1 MNKAEWLNV
10 VKVLNVMYEE
20 KDKLMFETS
29 EKINV
34 WFSCLSDLDYE
45 VVSVAVKRIASRS
58 KYRPTIADIREE
70 CGNLTVTEPILSEAE
85 AWNLVR
91 IALRDSTYHA
101 EEQFDAFPDVVKKAV
116 VSPARLTE
124 WCQLSSDTVSSV
136 VRAEFRRSFESAQ
149 NTVKEE
155 RKMGEMGKAIAEKLA
170 KQLTMTREEIQ
181 IGLKECE

>member
-1 MNKAEWLNV
+1 MTKQEWLDV

-20 KDKLMFETS
+20 KDRLMFETA

-34 WFSCLSDLDYE
+34 WYSCLSDLDYG

-70 CGNLTVTEPILSEAE
+70 CGNLTVTEPLLSEAE

-91 IALRDSTYHA
+91 VALRDSTYHA
-101 EEQFDAFPDVVKKAV
+101 EERFAEFPEVVKKAV
-116 VSPARLTE
+116 VSPARLQE

-149 NTVKEE
+149 NSTKEE
-155 RKMGEMGKAIAEKLA
+155 RQMGAMGKAIAEKLA
-170 KQLTMTREEIQ
+170 KQLTMTREKIQ
-181 IGLKECE
+181 IGLKEGL